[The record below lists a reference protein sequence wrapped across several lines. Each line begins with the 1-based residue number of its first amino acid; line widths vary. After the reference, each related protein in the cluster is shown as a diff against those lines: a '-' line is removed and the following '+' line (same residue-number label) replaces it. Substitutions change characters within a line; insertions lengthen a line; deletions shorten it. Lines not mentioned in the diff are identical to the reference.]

1 MKNKVLISLIVVIL
15 GGMAFYYLLG
25 GFNEMEINVVPA
37 DDIHLIGYE
46 YRGTPQDE
54 NLEKTFQ
61 KVEDLLE
68 AHPDNRLNTIYYV
81 EPAGKLDTMTVFVG
95 TEYNENMAGDLEEK
109 IIICRQAIVASLRSH
124 RFVMPGPDKVKRMIE
139 DYAKENGLETQGIYI
154 DRIIGSDH
162 VDVLAPL
169 K

>member
-1 MKNKVLISLIVVIL
+1 MRSKVLISLIVFIL
-15 GGMAFYYLLG
+15 VGMATFYLLG
-25 GFNEMEINVVPA
+25 GFNEIEMNVVSA
-37 DDIHLIGYE
+37 EDIHLIGYE

-61 KVEDLLE
+61 KVEDLIE
-68 AHPDNRLNTIYYV
+68 AHPDNRLNTIYYI

-109 IIICRQAIVASLRSH
+109 IITCRQAIVATLRSH
-124 RFVMPGPDKVKRMIE
+124 RFVMPGPDKVKREIE
-139 DYAKENGLETQGIYI
+139 DYARENGLETQGIYI
-154 DRIIGSDH
+154 DRIVAADH
-162 VDVLAPL
+162 VDVFAPL

>member
-1 MKNKVLISLIVVIL
+1 MRNKVLISLIVVIL
-15 GGMAFYYLLG
+15 VGMAFYYLLG
-25 GFNEMEINVVPA
+25 GFSEIEMRVVA
-37 DDIHLIGYE
+37 VEDIHLIGYE

-61 KVEDLLE
+61 KIEELLA
-68 AHPDNRLNTIYYV
+68 AHPENRLNTIYYV

-95 TEYNENMAGDLEEK
+95 TEYNEKMAGDLEEK
-109 IIICRQAIVASLRSH
+109 IITSSQAIVASLRSH
-124 RFVMPGPDKVKRMIE
+124 RFVMPGPDRVKRKIE
-139 DYAKENGLETQGIYI
+139 EYARENGLETQGIYI
-154 DRIIGSDH
+154 DRIVGDDH